1 MQKLLN
7 RTWASYVS
15 AALGVAVITGGLV
28 PLNRTIN
35 STTVGFAFLLV
46 VLFVAIFWGSA
57 PALLASIL
65 SMLCFNFFFLPPL
78 YTLTIADPQNWVAL
92 TAYFVTALVVG
103 QLSARAKQR
112 AEEADRGRAEN
123 RRLYEELRDAF
134 ERASHAEALK
144 RSERFKSALLDAVTH
159 DLRTPLTSIK
169 ASTTLLIEDRQTP
182 QRGEPLSAA
191 DQDALLAVISHE
203 SDRLDH
209 FVESIVDLARID
221 AGEME
226 LRRNWGPVDE
236 MIEAAVA
243 RTEPLLRAHELNILV
258 GPDLPVIRVD
268 ARAVAEV
275 IFTLLDN
282 ASKYSPAG
290 TTITIRAERGGDDVV
305 RISVADQ
312 GLGIPAESR
321 EQVFEKFF
329 RNSVKEAPNRAAGIG
344 MGLSIAK
351 GIVEA
356 HGGRIWIESGEHGRG
371 TIVIFTV
378 PVGDDEPPRSGQ
390 LDKDRLVS
398 VNEQ

>member
-1 MQKLLN
+1 M
-7 RTWASYVS
+7 
-15 AALGVAVITGGLV
+15 AAVGIAAITVAFIPVR
-28 PLNRTIN
+28 PHIN
-35 STTVGFAFLLV
+35 TTTVAFAFLLA
-46 VLFVAIFWGSA
+46 VLFVALFWGSK

-65 SMLCFNFFFLPPL
+65 AMLCFNFFYLPPY
-78 YTLTIADPQNWVAL
+78 YTFTIADPQNWVAL
-92 TAYFVTALVVG
+92 TAFFVTALVVG

-112 AEEADRGRAEN
+112 EEEADRGRAEN
-123 RRLYEELRDAF
+123 RRLYDELKDAF

-144 RSERFKSALLDAVTH
+144 RSEGFKSALLDAVTH

-182 QRGEPLSAA
+182 QRGEPLSPVE
-191 DQDALLAVISHE
+191 QDALLAVISHE

-243 RTEPLLRAHELNILV
+243 RTEPLLRAHELNILI

-329 RNSVKEAPNRAAGIG
+329 RNSVKETPNRAAGIG

>member
-1 MQKLLN
+1 M
-7 RTWASYVS
+7 
-15 AALGVAVITGGLV
+15 AAVGIAAITVAFIPVR
-28 PLNRTIN
+28 PHIN
-35 STTVGFAFLLV
+35 TTTVAFAFLLA
-46 VLFVAIFWGSA
+46 VLFVALFWGSK

-65 SMLCFNFFFLPPL
+65 AMLCFNFFYLPPY
-78 YTLTIADPQNWVAL
+78 YTFTIADPQNWVAL
-92 TAYFVTALVVG
+92 TAFFVTALVVG

-123 RRLYEELRDAF
+123 RRLYDELKDAF

-144 RSERFKSALLDAVTH
+144 RSEGFKSALLDAVTH

-182 QRGEPLSAA
+182 PRGEPLSPVE
-191 DQDALLAVISHE
+191 QDALLAVISHE

-290 TTITIRAERGGDDVV
+290 TTITIHAERGGDDVV

-312 GLGIPAESR
+312 GLGIPAELR

-390 LDKDRLVS
+390 LDEDRLVT
-398 VNEQ
+398 VNE